1 MIYRTPGAI
10 FVTAA
15 LFSAFPG
22 KEELSKKLARVKRRH
37 DKEQCRHCGGV
48 N

>member
-1 MIYRTPGAI
+1 VTCRTSEAI

-22 KEELSKKLARVKRRH
+22 KEELSKKLARDKRRH
-37 DKEQCRHCGGV
+37 DKERAV
-48 N
+48 TAAA